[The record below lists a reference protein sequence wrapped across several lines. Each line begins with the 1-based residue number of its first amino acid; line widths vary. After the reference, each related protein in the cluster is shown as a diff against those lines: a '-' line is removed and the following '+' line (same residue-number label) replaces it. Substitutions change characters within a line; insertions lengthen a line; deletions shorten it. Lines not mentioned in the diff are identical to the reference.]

1 MAGALDVQ
9 LGGANYYFGKLA
21 EKPTI
26 GDKLKEIEIKD
37 VESTTKIL
45 YLSAFISYI
54 MMIAVREIFFIVIR

>member
-1 MAGALDVQ
+1 ML
-9 LGGANYYFGKLA
+9 FRS